1 MWGVFFLSF
10 FFWLFFTCVCLK
22 GTIILI
28 EKVSRLPKA
37 KKKKK
42 KKTTKG
48 TRGKEGGKKINE
60 ERIETKTPD
69 GDIHG
74 KNDCLYLLFDYM

>member
-1 MWGVFFLSF
+1 MGCFFLFFLF
-10 FFWLFFTCVCLK
+10 FFVTCVCLK
-22 GTIILI
+22 GAIILI

-37 KKKKK
+37 KNKKKK
-42 KKTTKG
+42 RKKQLKG
-48 TRGKEGGKKINE
+48 REEKKGGKKINE